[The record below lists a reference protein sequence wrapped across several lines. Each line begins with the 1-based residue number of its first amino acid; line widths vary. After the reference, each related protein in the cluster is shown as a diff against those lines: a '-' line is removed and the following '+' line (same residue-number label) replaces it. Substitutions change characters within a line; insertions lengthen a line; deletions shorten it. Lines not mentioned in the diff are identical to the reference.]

1 MNIFESHMEPH
12 VHGIIASFD
21 RDSPWLHILASDIW
35 QLFLY
40 IFVGQQP
47 EKSYYLKII
56 LLLSGAYLV
65 FRVNTKMEKRV

>member
-1 MNIFESHMEPH
+1 ME
-12 VHGIIASFD
+12 IA
-21 RDSPWLHILASDIW
+21 HILASDIW